1 VSSSAPPLQHERR
14 RGAPRGRP
22 AGRLVVGDHVG
33 HAAADAAQAVR
44 RAGLRPG
51 LDRSFGCEAEE
62 IGTVVAQDPPAGSE
76 LARNA
81 MVTLYVAA
89 PGAAPTHEPETP
101 QPDAQQTIS
110 SIAAPPTDTAPS
122 APDAHR
128 PRKARL
134 AAGPRT
140 HALDPAPQ
148 PVMPPGDEAATEVS
162 AGPTPMVGTAR
173 TDSER
178 PSSWE
183 ADNGAFADHGQH
195 TELHERHFE
204 DLFSGGDGEKPGWR
218 RVYPRQPVAATLRR
232 ARRWAGSHRF
242 LALSACAV
250 LTLAVGE
257 AAIGKLA
264 SRHAPT
270 APASDIST
278 PDPATPNP
286 RVGAAL
292 PHTAATRATR
302 IGMHK
307 RPSEKPQAHA
317 RRSRHASAHRPHGG
331 PAAVHRA
338 GATPPAPGNSASAPA
353 PEHTTGGPFSP

>member
-1 VSSSAPPLQHERR
+1 
-14 RGAPRGRP
+14 
-22 AGRLVVGDHVG
+22 
-33 HAAADAAQAVR
+33 
-44 RAGLRPG
+44 
-51 LDRSFGCEAEE
+51 
-62 IGTVVAQDPPAGSE
+62 SE

-101 QPDAQQTIS
+101 RPDAQQTIS
-110 SIAAPPTDTAPS
+110 SIASPPTDTAPS

-140 HALDPAPQ
+140 HALDPAPD
-148 PVMPPGDEAATEVS
+148 PAMPSGDEAAADVS
-162 AGPTPMVGTAR
+162 SGQTPMAGTAR

-183 ADNGAFADHGQH
+183 ADDGAFPDHGQH
-195 TELHERHFE
+195 TELHERHLE
-204 DLFSGGDGEKPGWR
+204 DLFSGGDGEEPGWR
-218 RVYPRQPVAATLRR
+218 RVYPRQPVGSTLRR
-232 ARRWAGSHRF
+232 PLRWAGSHRS

-250 LTLAVGE
+250 LTLTVGE

-286 RVGAAL
+286 RVGAEL
-292 PHTAATRATR
+292 PHTAATSATR

-307 RPSEKPQAHA
+307 RPSEKPRAHA

-331 PAAVHRA
+331 PAAVQ
-338 GATPPAPGNSASAPA
+338 GDGGTPPAPGNSASAPA
-353 PEHTTGGPFSP
+353 PEQSTGGPFSP